1 MKKVSIKLYKGCYG
15 WCWCIADVVRSDWQ
29 GPYTRKRDAKRGVK
43 RFLNRL
49 IKEGVTYV
57 Q

>member
-1 MKKVSIKLYKGCYG
+1 MKKVSIELYKTSTAWYWRIGDG
-15 WCWCIADVVRSDWQ
+15 LSSHWN
-29 GPYTRKRDAKRGVK
+29 GPYTRKRDAKRGVN
-43 RFLNRL
+43 RFLSRL